1 MWLPFFRIMAII
13 IKPPTPLTFD
23 KTIKSI
29 FLAGSIEMGMAENW
43 QSTLE
48 KELEDYKVIIL
59 NPRRDSWDSSWQ
71 QSINNPLF
79 CEQVEWE
86 LNAQE
91 QADIIA
97 MYFAPKTKAPIT
109 LLELG
114 LFAASKKLLVCCPE
128 GFWRKGNVDI
138 VCHKYNIPMCQTLS
152 DLLSK
157 IKTLL

>member
-1 MWLPFFRIMAII
+1 MAII

-86 LNAQE
+86 LKAQE

-128 GFWRKGNVDI
+128 GFWRKGNVEI
-138 VCHKYNIPMCQTLS
+138 VCHKYNIPMYQTLS

>member
-59 NPRRDSWDSSWQ
+59 NPRRILGTVVGSKV
-71 QSINNPLF
+71 L
-79 CEQVEWE
+79 
-86 LNAQE
+86 
-91 QADIIA
+91 
-97 MYFAPKTKAPIT
+97 IT
-109 LLELG
+109 LY
-114 LFAASKKLLVCCPE
+114 FVSK
-128 GFWRKGNVDI
+128 
-138 VCHKYNIPMCQTLS
+138 
-152 DLLSK
+152 
-157 IKTLL
+157 